1 MFNKNGCIYYIEE
14 KNIKIQHNDDSFSSR
29 NYSVIIVWIIIELW
43 VVIKMK
49 KIMKFIFKITDISII
64 ILVLRFYPVYMVII
78 FQSNRLFEKIFV
90 DNVTVNNLINCLYSK
105 SLLRNVD
112 FVFTVFMY
120 VVILSVLYFIKF
132 AAEAAKEPE
141 KMPKTLKKMFLVWGV
156 FFPHCLFT

>member
-64 ILVLRFYPVYMVII
+64 ILVLRFYPVYMVIV
-78 FQSNRLFEKIFV
+78 FQGNRLFEKIFV

-112 FVFTVFMY
+112 FAFTVFMY
-120 VVILSVLYFIKF
+120 VVMLSVLYFIKF
-132 AAEAAKEPE
+132 SIF
-141 KMPKTLKKMFLVWGV
+141 FL
-156 FFPHCLFT
+156 FYY

>member
-1 MFNKNGCIYYIEE
+1 
-14 KNIKIQHNDDSFSSR
+14 
-29 NYSVIIVWIIIELW
+29 
-43 VVIKMK
+43 MK
-49 KIMKFIFKITDISII
+49 KAAEVLFKITDISII

-78 FQSNRLFEKIFV
+78 FQGNRLFEKIFV
-90 DNVTVNNLINCLYSK
+90 DNVTANNLINCLYSK

-112 FVFTVFMY
+112 FAFTVFMY

-132 AAEAAKEPE
+132 AAEAAKESE